1 MARDRPDRRD
11 VFDATQPPHFPPG
24 LFLSM
29 TCSLVKT
36 ETIRVGCRVAGGNAR
51 GAARM
56 VWVFGTA
63 QRRMESSNG
72 FGSSV

>member
-1 MARDRPDRRD
+1 MTWPLIK
-11 VFDATQPPHFPPG
+11 TQ
-24 LFLSM
+24 
-29 TCSLVKT
+29 
-36 ETIRVGCRVAGGNAR
+36 TIRVGCRVAGGNAR

-56 VWVFGTA
+56 VWVLGTA